1 MKKTGKLFITAF
13 ILSGI
18 FTFSSCN
25 KEEVAPDDGTIKTS
39 VSDYIKLASSFSLAS
54 EEEVTSDED
63 NGLKSAELFDCLNV
77 TIHENENS
85 EFWPRNWT
93 LDYGIEDCE
102 CFFGNMR
109 RGKIHVTLSDWWR
122 NEGSFRE
129 ITFDDYYFN
138 DNKIE
143 GTKTILNTGENEN
156 GHLTFTKKVMDAKV
170 IYPDE
175 TEMSWESEKF
185 SELIEGNES
194 FLFADDVWAV
204 TGGGSG
210 VNLDNKNFTAT
221 ITSPLIYKNRCFYPV
236 SGIME
241 ITVEGEAVK
250 TIDYGDGECDYEAT
264 LTVGDQS
271 ETIEL

>member
-1 MKKTGKLFITAF
+1 MKKTGKLFISAL
-13 ILSGI
+13 ILAGVI
-18 FTFSSCN
+18 TFSSCN
-25 KEEVAPDDGTIKTS
+25 KEEIAPEAENSVTS
-39 VSDYIKLASSFSLAS
+39 VSDYLKMASSFSMS
-54 EEEVTSDED
+54 IEEEVTSGDD

-77 TIHENENS
+77 TIHENES
-85 EFWPRNWT
+85 GEFWPRSWT
-93 LDYGIEDCE
+93 LDYGAENCE

-109 RGKIHVTLSDWWR
+109 RGEIHVTLSDWWR
-122 NEGSFRE
+122 REGSLRE
-129 ITFDDYYFN
+129 ITFDNYYFN

-175 TEMSWESEKF
+175 TEMSWESEKY
-185 SELIEGNES
+185 SELVEGNET

-210 VNLDNKNFTAT
+210 VNLDGKNFTAT
-221 ITSPLIYKNRCFYPV
+221 ITTPLIYKNRCFHPV
-236 SGIME
+236 SGVLE
-241 ITVEGEAVK
+241 IAVDGEELK
-250 TIDYGDGECDYEAT
+250 IIDYGDGECDFEAT
-264 LTVGDQS
+264 VTVGDQS